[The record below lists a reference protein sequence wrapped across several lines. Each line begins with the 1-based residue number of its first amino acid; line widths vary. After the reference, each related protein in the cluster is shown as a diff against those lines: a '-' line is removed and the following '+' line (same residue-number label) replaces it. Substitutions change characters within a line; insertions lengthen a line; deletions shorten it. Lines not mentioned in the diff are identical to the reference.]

1 MPIIGINFDKIS
13 IEKQKQ
19 AIGKVSINHNLQ
31 TTDITEEKLNI
42 STSGDTARF
51 KFKFTIEYSP
61 DIGNITMI
69 GSVLYLDDPEVIE
82 EILSNWKKNKELPK
96 EVMPQIFDMILA
108 KCN

>member
-1 MPIIGINFDKIS
+1 MRQNNRLLICLVIFL
-13 IEKQKQ
+13 
-19 AIGKVSINHNLQ
+19 VSLIAVYAENN
-31 TTDITEEKLNI
+31 
-42 STSGDTARF
+42 
-51 KFKFTIEYSP
+51 FTIEYSP

-108 KCN
+108 KCNTKSLILADDVNLPSPIRLPRVKKQDSK